1 MSELYLMKYINERH
15 ATAKE
20 EDRCAFCAAY
30 LRKVVFRDVVNIEE
44 SLLSALCQ
52 QCQDDIVESVQK
64 NPQLLNL
71 KETK

>member
-1 MSELYLMKYINERH
+1 MSEL
-15 ATAKE
+15 
-20 EDRCAFCAAY
+20 
-30 LRKVVFRDVVNIEE
+30 RDVVNIEE

-52 QCQDDIVESVQK
+52 QCQDGIVESVQK